1 MIRSRA
7 WPLAAVLTLALN
19 LTLAPC
25 AARAADPST
34 NLWRQMFRQD
44 LAFARETIRTR
55 YIYARTPGGPA
66 WDKLL
71 AQADAQAEADAEKVS
86 DFAGYRAAL
95 TRYADAFADAHLRA
109 RLDLQPAR
117 VAWPKFL
124 VRYQS
129 GRYVVVESATP
140 QAAVG
145 AAVGACD
152 GRPIDAW
159 IGDLAPPLGKA
170 AGGEDGSAYLEAT
183 RDSVARQLFVDV
195 KNPFYR
201 RPQHCRIG
209 EAEVDLA
216 WTPIAAEQ
224 LAKLNAPHDLTRDP
238 VTAISS
244 FGKNGAR
251 VRMATFGPST
261 IDEAKQFHAIIGA
274 APSLRDKD
282 FVVFDVRGNGG
293 GSYNWFTAFLEA
305 FYGADYADH
314 YATARLKIRPVFI
327 DMPRGLPAAGGAKA
341 APAKAQAGPPA
352 DPFDTPP
359 DKPMNALI
367 VGLEPRPAAGGT
379 TVYAGKLGSLPAAAL
394 RPAPPNPV
402 HARIFVLTDYGCG
415 SACIS
420 FVDEL
425 RRIPGVQ
432 QVGRETGVDSRS
444 GTPLNYP
451 LPSGNGELTV
461 PSLVREDRER
471 GDNIPWRP
479 DIRYDGDIADTTAV
493 LAWIQTLPAKKP

>member
-1 MIRSRA
+1 MTRSRA
-7 WPLAAVLTLALN
+7 WPLAAAVLTVALSLGLA
-19 LTLAPC
+19 TG
-25 AARAADPST
+25 ARAADAGP

-44 LAFARETIRTR
+44 LAFAHDTIQNR

-71 AQADAQAEADAEKVS
+71 ADADRQAAADAEKVS

-109 RLDLQPAR
+109 RIDLQPAR
-117 VAWPKFL
+117 AAWPKFL

-129 GRYVVVESATP
+129 GRYLVVESATP

-145 AAVGACD
+145 AAVSACD
-152 GRPIDAW
+152 GRPLDAW

-170 AGGEDGSAYLEAT
+170 AGGEDGSQYLEAT
-183 RDSVARQLFVDV
+183 RDSVARQLFIDT

-209 EAEVDLA
+209 AAEVDLA
-216 WTPIAAEQ
+216 WTPIAADQ
-224 LAKLNAPHDLTRDP
+224 LAKLNAPHDLMRDP
-238 VTAISS
+238 VTAISG
-244 FGKNGAR
+244 FGKNSVR
-251 VRMATFGPST
+251 VRMATFAPSNL
-261 IDEAKQFHAIIGA
+261 DEAKQFHAIIDA
-274 APSLRDKD
+274 APSLRGKD
-282 FVVFDVRGNGG
+282 VVVFDVRGNGG

-305 FYGADYADH
+305 FYGEDYADH

-327 DMPRGLPAAGGAKA
+327 DMPRGLPAAGAAKSA
-341 APAKAQAGPPA
+341 TAPPA

-394 RPAPPNPV
+394 RPAPPSPV
-402 HARIFVLTDYGCG
+402 HARVFVLTDYGCG

-444 GTPLNYP
+444 GTPLSYP

-479 DIRYDGDIADTTAV
+479 DVRYDGDIADTAAV